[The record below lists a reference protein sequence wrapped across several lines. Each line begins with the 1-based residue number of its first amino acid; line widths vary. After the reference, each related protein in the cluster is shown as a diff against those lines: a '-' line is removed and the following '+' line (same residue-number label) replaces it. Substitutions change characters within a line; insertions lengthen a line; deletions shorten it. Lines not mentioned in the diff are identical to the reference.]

1 MKIFM
6 KKLFLGEAP
15 RLWKQIIRGF
25 LTVGYKKI
33 KLIIKVWKEL
43 I

>member
-25 LTVGYKKI
+25 LTVGYKK
-33 KLIIKVWKEL
+33 
-43 I
+43 